1 MALAIDSE
9 ANVVLAGS
17 SMGTADFGA
26 GATPLVGFEDP
37 FVATYADD
45 GALRWVRRFRG
56 YQAMVT
62 GVAVD
67 RNDGIAVVGH
77 YADGPLAAGDLVLE
91 APEVDDPE
99 VAFETGVPSSDIF
112 VLALDRDGSPRWMH
126 RLGGGGIDQGGR
138 VTVGPGNDVFVAAQS
153 AGRLTLARISADGT
167 TRFTTDVGN
176 LSGLAPLWA
185 PIGGLAVD
193 SHGDIFVAG
202 DFTGDADLGRGTT
215 LGLKGNQAW
224 VAKYSGED
232 GAHLWSRHFGKP
244 RDLGSSGGDLAKAL
258 IVDEHG
264 DVLVAGQIEQ
274 GADLGEGPIGDVLR
288 GAFLMKLAGEDGAIR
303 WVKSLPTSGVRST
316 SLSFAP
322 DGRVALI
329 ASFGAPPDLGSGALD
344 ELGTY
349 VATYEPDTGALVA
362 QRRLAELGTELGVS
376 ADPAVSVLDA
386 KGHLSI
392 VVSFYR
398 ELQTGFGTLKSKGWT
413 DILLAHLPL

>member
-1 MALAIDSE
+1 MALALDSE

-77 YADGPLAAGDLVLE
+77 YADGPLEAGDLVLDE
-91 APEVDDPE
+91 PDVDDPE
-99 VAFETGVPSSDIF
+99 VAGVPSSDIF
-112 VLALDRDGSPRWMH
+112 VLALDREGSPRWMH

-138 VTVGPGNDVFVAAQS
+138 VTVGPGSDVFVAALS
-153 AGRLTLARISADGT
+153 AGRLTLARFAADGT
-167 TRFTTDVGN
+167 TRFTTDVGH
-176 LSGLAPLWA
+176 LSGLDSSWA

-193 SHGDIFVAG
+193 SRGDIFVAG
-202 DFTGDADLGRGTT
+202 DFTGDADLGGGAT

-224 VAKYSGED
+224 VAKYSGEN
-232 GAHLWSRHFGKP
+232 GAHLWSRHFGKL
-244 RDLGSSGGDLAKAL
+244 RDLGSSAGDLAKAL

-274 GADLGEGPIGDVLR
+274 GADLGEGPVGDVLR
-288 GAFLMKLAGEDGAIR
+288 GAFLMKVAGEDGAIR
-303 WVKSLPTSGVRST
+303 WVKSLPTSMVRST

-329 ASFGAPPDLGSGALD
+329 ASFGAPVNLGGGALD

-376 ADPAVSVLDA
+376 VNPAVSVLDA

-392 VVSFYR
+392 VVSFR
-398 ELQTGFGTLKSKGWT
+398 SELQTGLGTLKSKGWT
-413 DILLAHLPL
+413 DILLARLPL